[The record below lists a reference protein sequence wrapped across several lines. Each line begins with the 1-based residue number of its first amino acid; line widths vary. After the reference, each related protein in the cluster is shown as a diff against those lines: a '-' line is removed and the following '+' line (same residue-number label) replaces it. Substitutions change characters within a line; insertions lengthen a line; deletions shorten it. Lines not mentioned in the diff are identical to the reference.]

1 MLFFKKSVLALI
13 ALSTL
18 LIVGCQSPPAHTS
31 AGRQGDPETAAGKAG
46 KLAYK
51 VEKEAEK
58 VAKEAG
64 KKIDQA
70 ARDAHAGYKSAEK
83 KPDK

>member
-1 MLFFKKSVLALI
+1 MTMLLKKSALGLI
-13 ALSTL
+13 AFLF
-18 LIVGCQSPPAHTS
+18 VGCQPPS
-31 AGRQGDPETAAGKAG
+31 APKSTGGTGDPDTAAGKAG

-51 VEKEAEK
+51 VGKETEK

-83 KPDK
+83 KTEK

>member
-1 MLFFKKSVLALI
+1 MFLTKSALTLAALLI
-13 ALSTL
+13 A
-18 LIVGCQSPPAHTS
+18 GCQAPPAPKSS
-31 AGRQGDPETAAGKAG
+31 AGPGNPDTAAGKAG

-51 VEKEAEK
+51 VEKETEK

-70 ARDAHAGYKSAEK
+70 ARDAHAGYKTAEK
-83 KPDK
+83 KSDK